1 MDPSPI
7 LTPVDAELNVLCEE
21 LAAACAEQE
30 KSHSPQFPSTKLA
43 AWPAEQLA
51 LCGQRG
57 VFRWSASRDVGGT
70 AWSDADQ
77 LRGYLRLGES
87 CLTTAFVLTQRTAAS
102 TRLAESAN
110 LELRGRLLP
119 DLLAGRT
126 FATVAISQL
135 TTSRRHLGTAVL
147 RASESA
153 GGYRLDGYSPWVTGA
168 AFADWLAVGAVLD
181 DRRQLLAAVPARAHG
196 ITIDPPHELVAL
208 DASHTGSVRFDDVV
222 VPRDWVVAGPSDQVL
237 RTARSGGSGGLQTS
251 ALALALAARAVGY
264 LEAEAERRGDLTAV
278 ARTLRDEWRTARSR
292 LLAEAGDPLETQ
304 QAPVPCTHFGGAMGM
319 TGAEALRAWANDLA
333 LRASQA
339 ALIAAKGTGFVAGH
353 PAGRWCREALFFL
366 VWSCPP
372 GVLAAHLRDWTDQ

>member
-7 LTPVDAELNVLCEE
+7 LTPVDAELDVLCEE
-21 LAAACAEQE
+21 VAAACAGLE
-30 KSHSPQFPSTKLA
+30 KPPATQSVPTNA
-43 AWPAEQLA
+43 ALWPARQLA
-51 LCGQRG
+51 WCGERG
-57 VFRWSASRDVGGT
+57 VFRWSASRDVGGFG
-70 AWSDADQ
+70 WSDADQ
-77 LRGYLRLGES
+77 LRGYLRLGQA

-110 LELRGRLLP
+110 LELRDRLLP

-135 TTSRRHLGTAVL
+135 TTSRRHLGTAAL

-153 GGYRLDGYSPWVTGA
+153 DGYRFSGYSPWVTGA

-181 DRRQLLAAVPARAHG
+181 DGRQLLAAVPACRPG

-208 DASHTGSVRFDDVV
+208 DASHTGSVRFEDVAV
-222 VPRDWVVAGPSDQVL
+222 RRNWVVAGPCDQVL

-251 ALALALAARAVGY
+251 ALALALAARAIGY
-264 LEAEAERRGDLTAV
+264 LEAEADRRGDLAAV

-292 LLAEAGDPLETQ
+292 LLAEAGDPVETQ
-304 QAPVPCTHFGGAMGM
+304 QAPVSSTCNHSVGAASM
-319 TGAEALRAWANDLA
+319 TGAESLRAWANDLA

-339 ALIAAKGTGFVAGH
+339 ALVAAKGTGFVAGH

-366 VWSCPP
+366 VWS
-372 GVLAAHLRDWTDQ
+372 